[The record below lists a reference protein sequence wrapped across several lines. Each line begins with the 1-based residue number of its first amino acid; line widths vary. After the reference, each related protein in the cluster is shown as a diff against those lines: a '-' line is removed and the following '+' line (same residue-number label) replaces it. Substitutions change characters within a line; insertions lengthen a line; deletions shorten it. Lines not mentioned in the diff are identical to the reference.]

1 MQEAVGGLA
10 NLNGQWVGDSSELS
24 ECFQPPW
31 GKGLSESGAAFPV
44 KGTMG

>member
-1 MQEAVGGLA
+1 VGGLA
-10 NLNGQWVGDSSELS
+10 NLDGLRVGDNGELR

-31 GKGLSESGAAFPV
+31 GKGASESSAAFPV